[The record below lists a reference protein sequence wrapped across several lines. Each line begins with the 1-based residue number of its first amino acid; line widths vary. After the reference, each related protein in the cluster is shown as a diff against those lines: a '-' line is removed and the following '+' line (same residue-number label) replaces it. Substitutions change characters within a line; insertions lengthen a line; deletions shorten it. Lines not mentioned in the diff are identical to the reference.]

1 MPHVVL
7 VPCHIR
13 VAAQAGSPCSLKDL
27 PCLTDRKQT
36 NNEEYGTTLILSVDD
51 EPVNHMVIE
60 ECLSSTDYK
69 VLLLLLLLSQRWPKS
84 VLKHVCLASA
94 CVAFAPS
101 KCSKVCCY
109 KVLLLLP
116 LLLPRQCWPKSVLKH
131 VFLASVLKPVYLA
144 SACVVFAPSKRSK
157 FVATRCC
164 CCGMGAKIS
173 SQARV
178 SCISTYCFCSQEIQS
193 RLSY

>member
-7 VPCHIR
+7 VPCHTR

-69 VLLLLLLLSQRWPKS
+69 VLLLLLLLSQ
-84 VLKHVCLASA
+84 
-94 CVAFAPS
+94 
-101 KCSKVCCY
+101 
-109 KVLLLLP
+109 
-116 LLLPRQCWPKSVLKH
+116 CWPK
-131 VFLASVLKPVYLA
+131 SVLKPVYLA
-144 SACVVFAPSKRSK
+144 SACVVFAPSKCSK
-157 FVATRCC
+157 VCC
-164 CCGMGAKIS
+164 YQVLLLRHGGQNQLPSTCFLHKHVLFLLPGNVVKGVVLAPAC
-173 SQARV
+173 V
-178 SCISTYCFCSQEIQS
+178 PCISMCLLRKHVCYTHCMGMC
-193 RLSY
+193 